1 MGDVTQTEAV
11 TQVGAI
17 AEQGGDAAIVRLE
30 ENFEDQASE
39 QLGLGIE
46 FGAEFVGIGA
56 QNLSSDRQGLTGNVQ
71 GRFGKCAHTI
81 LYAATV
87 PKVREVF

>member
-1 MGDVTQTEAV
+1 MTADGGVEETTCATEAQQASACLLERGEMGDVTQTEAV

-46 FGAEFVGIGA
+46 LGL
-56 QNLSSDRQGLTGNVQ
+56 NLSASGEE
-71 GRFGKCAHTI
+71 
-81 LYAATV
+81 
-87 PKVREVF
+87 PE